1 MLEFDCLY
9 FLSLVFLLLCTMRKL
24 KEKISKRVQMFLNSQ
39 PTIYGFVYHDIIH
52 NLTKHSLADRSKSLI
67 RKYLYVKNTKVTILF
82 VAMLISID
90 YMVR

>member
-1 MLEFDCLY
+1 MVLFIMTLFTTLQSIAY
-9 FLSLVFLLLCTMRKL
+9 
-24 KEKISKRVQMFLNSQ
+24 N
-39 PTIYGFVYHDIIH
+39 
-52 NLTKHSLADRSKSLI
+52 DRSKSLI